1 MVVEFASALP
11 IWFLYLIA
19 GLIGAI
25 LGSFANVCIFR
36 MPRRKSVIWPRSH
49 CPHCDHVL
57 SAWENVPVISF
68 VVLRG
73 RCRECRG
80 RISLQYPAIET
91 ASIVLSLLA
100 WWHFGEPIRYL
111 VYFCLL
117 IVPLLIASIIDLKRY
132 IIPDSITIPGII
144 VGFAV
149 HTFLEGMGAP
159 YWRGALDSLLGVLVG
174 GGALY
179 IVAIAYEKL
188 RKQEGLGG
196 GDVKLI
202 AMLGAFFGWRAA
214 ILMLLMS
221 SLLGSVVGL
230 VLIIALRKDLKYAI
244 PFGPFLAT
252 AGLIYLFAGE
262 RIIHWYLGLFF

>member
-1 MVVEFASALP
+1 MDMLP
-11 IWFLYLIA
+11 GWSLYIIA

-36 MPRRKSVIWPRSH
+36 MPRRKSVVWPRSR

-57 SAWENVPVISF
+57 SPWENVPLMSF
-68 VVLRG
+68 IVLRG
-73 RCRECRG
+73 RCRKCRG
-80 RISLQYPAIET
+80 RISLQYPLVET
-91 ASIVLSLLA
+91 ASIALSLLA
-100 WWHFGEPIRYL
+100 WWHFGEPLRYL

-117 IVPLLIASIIDLKRY
+117 IVPLLIVSVIDLKHY

-149 HTFLEGMGAP
+149 GVLLEGGLSYRMA
-159 YWRGALDSLLGVLVG
+159 ALDSLLGILVG

-179 IVAIAYEKL
+179 IVAIVYEKL
-188 RKQEGLGG
+188 KKQEGLGG

-202 AMLGAFFGWRAA
+202 AMLGAFFGWRAS
-214 ILMLLMS
+214 ILVLLMS
-221 SLLGSVVGL
+221 SLMGSVVGL
-230 VLIIALRKDLKYAI
+230 VLIIILRKDLKYAI
-244 PFGPFLAT
+244 PFGPFLAA

-262 RIIHWYLGLFF
+262 RIINWYLGLFI